1 MVVVFVAWFKSVG
14 RAPCFENAHILT
26 LAVREVRDPEATAEF
41 VDMVVVA
48 DWTVPVEESAI
59 VEVPAVTI

>member
-1 MVVVFVAWFKSVG
+1 ML
-14 RAPCFENAHILT
+14 ILLT
-26 LAVREVRDPEATAEF
+26 LAVRGVRDPEATAEF

-48 DWTVPVEESAI
+48 DWTVPVEESVR